1 MSSVRKPL
9 TRAAL
14 VLAGAAACLAIA
26 VGHPAADPQG
36 GSAAPAAPPMCNISA
51 QPSLHDIGLA
61 ITSNNQFISNYNTL
75 SEAAWCTF
83 IALSWPAQGTAP
95 TMTGDPTKKIGQG
108 AGTTPLV
115 WETWLD
121 STQAYCSN
129 GKPPGQCGGA
139 TAFKEVK
146 NGRPMHRVKA
156 ANPNT
161 AHFAMDRIQGLLK
174 TGHPIS
180 PRLQKLAATSDSS
193 NDLSENVQATG
204 FMLPDK
210 NNSKSIQSV
219 ILYEVRENPATVDFL
234 TQNTLYNLNGQTN
247 YYNAQGGKAMPPAST
262 NPLQASGSAFE
273 VKPSWYV
280 TTPDEAKM
288 LGFFTTQGQCAPN
301 TNCGTAG
308 KNTFPIGMTGFHVLW
323 KVFEGS
329 SWFWATFE
337 YNNSTSSPPHDNNYI
352 TPILNQQVSFY
363 PAGGTSC
370 PEGTSTSPPCVAG
383 PYPPAPPAPSNP
395 VIDGAAYANGIYP
408 AMLQGTPF
416 ANYRLV
422 GVQVATM
429 INGVPALVA
438 NNHIETDF
446 GANDSST
453 GNPSSSC
460 ITCHYYASIG
470 PLNTGPCSNTPPHAN
485 VRRLGIFATPTSGYT
500 GDGTPSLYTNSKGTF
515 VASDFLWSIQLA
527 QWNLAQGN
535 GCPTSAKAKTK
546 GARKAKPAAK
556 KPASQP
562 AANPTNRR

>member
-1 MSSVRKPL
+1 V
-9 TRAAL
+9 AVA
-14 VLAGAAACLAIA
+14 VLCLGAAA
-26 VGHPAADPQG
+26 GPSGAAT
-36 GSAAPAAPPMCNISA
+36 MCNTSA

-61 ITSNNQFISNYNTL
+61 ITSNNQFISDYNTL

-83 IALSWPAQGTAP
+83 IALSWPAQGTSP
-95 TMTGDPTKKIGQG
+95 TMTGSTTMKIGQG
-108 AGTTPLV
+108 LGTTPLV

-121 STQAYCSN
+121 STQVYCSN

-139 TAFKEVK
+139 TAFKEVR

-174 TGHPIS
+174 AGHKIS
-180 PRLQKLAATSDSS
+180 PRLQKLAVTSDSS

-210 NNSKSIQSV
+210 NNNKSIQSV

-234 TQNTLYNLNGQTN
+234 TQNVLYNLNGQTTF
-247 YYNAQGGKAMPPAST
+247 YNAQGGKAVPPAAT
-262 NPLQASGSAFE
+262 NPVQASGSAFE

-288 LGFFTTQGQCAPN
+288 LGFFTSQGQCAPN

-308 KNTFPIGMTGFHVLW
+308 NNTFPIGMTGFHVLW
-323 KVFEGS
+323 KVFAGS

-337 YNNSTSSPPHDNNYI
+337 YNNSTSSPPHDNSYI
-352 TPILNQQVSFY
+352 TPILNQTVSFY

-370 PEGTSTSPPCVAG
+370 PEGTATSPPCSAG
-383 PYPPAPPAPSNP
+383 PYPPAAASPSP
-395 VIDGAAYANGIYP
+395 VVAGASYANGIYQP
-408 AMLQGTPF
+408 MLAGTPF

-429 INGVPALVA
+429 LNGVPTLVA

-446 GANDSST
+446 GANQPST

-485 VRRLGIFATPTSGYT
+485 VRRLGIFAANGTSGFT
-500 GDGTPSLYTNSKGTF
+500 GDGQPGLYTNSKGTF
-515 VASDFLWSIQLA
+515 VSSDFIWSVQLA

-535 GCPTSAKAKTK
+535 GCPKTAKAVK
-546 GARKAKPAAK
+546 RAKPAAK
-556 KPASQP
+556 QKPAAKPPSG
-562 AANPTNRR
+562 ATKR